1 MASLLERIQNV
12 FDNHQDLDRERV
24 RQDGHQQAL
33 YQTRDALLGSAVTLK
48 DDWSQELARSRSESH
63 AGVHAR
69 YEARIQGLNDAFSV
83 LRQSEPGITTQLNA
97 DEFRESA
104 VRQTKARTYGGPE
117 LQHSPYQYAYAAT
130 RQRLDMDFAHRETDR
145 AKQQFIDD
153 VAVSA
158 QRHLAF
164 RYPTE
169 DREAG
174 VRQATVDWAHQHKP
188 ELLLARG
195 AERPI
200 LDHDQYRAGYDA
212 MKEALDRKLDAWH
225 GTARD
230 SQVVSSKDTER
241 QAVHDL
247 ALQAPRRSRELG

>member
-24 RQDGHQQAL
+24 RQDGHHQAH
-33 YQTRDALLGSAVTLK
+33 DALLGSAVTLK